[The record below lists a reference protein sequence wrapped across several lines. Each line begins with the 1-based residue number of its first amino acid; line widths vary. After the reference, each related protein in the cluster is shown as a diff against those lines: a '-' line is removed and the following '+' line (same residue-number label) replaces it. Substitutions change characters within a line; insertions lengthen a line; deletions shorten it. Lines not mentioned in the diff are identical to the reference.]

1 MIMKFGRWM
10 SRQLFLNDN
19 LEESIY
25 ITQLEGF
32 IDQDQEQ
39 NVCKIQKSI
48 YGLKQTSRSWN
59 IRFDTMIK
67 SYGFDTKG

>member
-1 MIMKFGRWM
+1 MK
-10 SRQLFLNDN
+10 
-19 LEESIY
+19 IY

-39 NVCKIQKSI
+39 KVCKIQKSI

>member
-39 NVCKIQKSI
+39 KVCKIQKSI
-48 YGLKQTSRSWN
+48 YGLKQTSRS
-59 IRFDTMIK
+59 
-67 SYGFDTKG
+67 